1 MSSGTHHHLQ
11 HPPHPHHP
19 VPQHHQHPHHQP
31 PPPVPY
37 STMSLVEDHRTLPH
51 QIPQRSPYDSSAMVA
66 TSSDELY
73 HHRPDHSGRQYNTM
87 NSVNSNGNISR
98 PIVAYSSEMAVRAYD
113 TGVVTTP
120 GHRPYDPGTATVYD
134 RYDTAQQACNP
145 LQQQQQPPPHQQRPP
160 PPPPPP
166 SMYGYTTSQGAL
178 GEHEQQVRE
187 YHQEAM
193 TQQQQQQ
200 QQQHQMA
207 VAAAAAAGMAAAS
220 AGMMKPE
227 GSPESEPN
235 AGPLYP
241 R

>member
-1 MSSGTHHHLQ
+1 
-11 HPPHPHHP
+11 
-19 VPQHHQHPHHQP
+19 
-31 PPPVPY
+31 
-37 STMSLVEDHRTLPH
+37 
-51 QIPQRSPYDSSAMVA
+51 
-66 TSSDELY
+66 
-73 HHRPDHSGRQYNTM
+73 
-87 NSVNSNGNISR
+87 
-98 PIVAYSSEMAVRAYD
+98 
-113 TGVVTTP
+113 
-120 GHRPYDPGTATVYD
+120 
-134 RYDTAQQACNP
+134 
-145 LQQQQQPPPHQQRPP
+145 
-160 PPPPPP
+160 
-166 SMYGYTTSQGAL
+166 MYGYTTSQGAL